1 MQYRPKGSAPEK
13 DEEAAADTP
22 AGEEEAPKEKKEAP
36 KNLIYKNPMEFVEK
50 RKFKSKWEEY
60 RHGDWRNGSGKTFVT
75 LETVIPETPEKLLK
89 PPEEKAFH
97 SK

>member
-1 MQYRPKGSAPEK
+1 
-13 DEEAAADTP
+13 
-22 AGEEEAPKEKKEAP
+22 
-36 KNLIYKNPMEFVEK
+36 MEFVEK

-60 RHGDWRNGSGKTFVT
+60 RHGDWRRGSGKTYVT

-97 SK
+97 TKQ